1 MVGLAVVAAV
11 WLRRRPAPDDGRG
24 SLAVAPAY
32 PVVGADAVEAEV
44 LNGAGRSG
52 LARAVTL
59 LLRSRGVD
67 VVFYGDTDSAPTTRV
82 LARRGDVAAAR
93 EVLRALGDGEVA
105 VEADSLRYVDVTVIL
120 GHDFDA
126 ELPFRP

>member
-1 MVGLAVVAAV
+1 M
-11 WLRRRPAPDDGRG
+11 
-24 SLAVAPAY
+24 
-32 PVVGADAVEAEV
+32 

-59 LLRSRGVD
+59 LLRSRGMD
-67 VVFYGDTDSAPTTRV
+67 VVFYGDTDSAATTRV

-105 VEADSLRYVDVTVIL
+105 VEVDSLRYVDVTVIL